1 MYCCGTSG
9 PGIVV
14 DANWHAPP
22 IQTPLQPFMAK
33 IFPNG
38 RGPLSRTMCPDT
50 PQKSLSGGHDKVL
63 KASTWPPNSSN
74 PYQIEFA
81 RNTVT
86 VPCGKLHSLLTV
98 PPYCRTVCHD
108 KPQKLLRNGQKDV
121 TKTSR
126 CQPGLS
132 ILQIWIKSSIYKTS
146 QYRSDHSGPTFNSL
160 DSKDPLQ
167 MPWCQTPQANPQGS
181 CVYASMGQ
189 GQIRSTVG
197 PPWIWLVWAHPT
209 DAQFGSHA
217 HVLTSRS
224 HSMRSSSVWQ
234 GTLSC

>member
-1 MYCCGTSG
+1 
-9 PGIVV
+9 
-14 DANWHAPP
+14 
-22 IQTPLQPFMAK
+22 
-33 IFPNG
+33 
-38 RGPLSRTMCPDT
+38 MCPDT

-132 ILQIWIKSSIYKTS
+132 ILQIWIKSSTVSTKHPSTGLITVAPPSTHWTQRIHYKCPGARHHRQTLRGPVS
-146 QYRSDHSGPTFNSL
+146 MPRWVRDKSDP
-160 DSKDPLQ
+160 
-167 MPWCQTPQANPQGS
+167 
-181 CVYASMGQ
+181 
-189 GQIRSTVG
+189 R
-197 PPWIWLVWAHPT
+197 
-209 DAQFGSHA
+209 
-217 HVLTSRS
+217 
-224 HSMRSSSVWQ
+224 
-234 GTLSC
+234 